1 MAGLSRRDR
10 FELPEPMR
18 RLFEGDWE
26 VPAFRV
32 EEFRDANVM
41 VVRAELPS
49 IDPEKDL
56 DVTVTDGE
64 LTINKITAAIDCG
77 RVVNPSGAK
86 QQVVGGIIWSLTALL
101 YGGAPLKNGRIQ
113 HSNFHENR
121 LLRMNECPPIEA
133 HLMES
138 AETRPLGLGEMS
150 APLAVPAVLNAIYA
164 ATGKRIRT
172 IPIPQDLRSA

>member
-32 EEFRDANVM
+32 EEFRDTGAM

-56 DVTVTDGE
+56 DVTVSDGTLRIRGE
-64 LTINKITAAIDCG
+64 RREETSNRG
-77 RVVNPSGAK
+77 
-86 QQVVGGIIWSLTALL
+86 
-101 YGGAPLKNGRIQ
+101 KNGYRSEFKYGSFSRDIPLPAGASTDEVTASYRDGVLEVRVPLQ
-113 HSNFHENR
+113 DEGSTGR
-121 LLRMNECPPIEA
+121 KVPI
-133 HLMES
+133 S
-138 AETRPLGLGEMS
+138 
-150 APLAVPAVLNAIYA
+150 
-164 ATGKRIRT
+164 
-172 IPIPQDLRSA
+172 RS